1 MFANRTL
8 ALLKRVRL
16 FATCLALTCAS
27 TSGAQDDNSYP
38 DLSQLSPETVVA
50 VVNGNPINFAQVE
63 YAYTLLP
70 AELTALP
77 LAQILPQVVQL
88 VIEQRLLAEEAV
100 KQSMHEDVAYK
111 AALQFQADRLL
122 QETVIAQMMADQL
135 TDEALEIAYTVY
147 SMQLPL
153 EERVRAR
160 HILIAPGSN
169 DEADVRDALVEA
181 QDLIRQLNEGADFAE
196 LALEFSDDTGSAEQG
211 GDLGFFPRG
220 RMVEPFEDAAFALEL
235 NAFTQEAVASPF
247 GFHIIEVLERTE
259 MKPTL
264 DEVREELMTQLETQ
278 RLSIKLSE
286 LRAGAEI
293 MTIIESTVSDG

>member
-8 ALLKRVRL
+8 SLLRYGTLGALLL
-16 FATCLALTCAS
+16 IFGH
-27 TSGAQDDNSYP
+27 SGLGRAQDSQYP
-38 DLSQLSPETVVA
+38 DLSALSPDTVVA

-70 AELTALP
+70 ADLTNLP

-88 VIEQRLLAEEAV
+88 VVEQRLLAEEAV
-100 KQSMHEDVAYK
+100 KAAIHEEVAYQ

-122 QETVIAQMMADQL
+122 QERYIRKMMTDQL

-147 SMQLPL
+147 SMQLPV

-160 HILIAPGSN
+160 HILIAPASRN
-169 DEADVRDALVEA
+169 EDDVRAALIEA
-181 QDLIRQLNEGADFAE
+181 QDLIRQLNEGADFAA
-196 LALEFSDDTGSAEQG
+196 LAVEFSDDEGSAADG

-220 RMVEPFEDAAFALEL
+220 RMVEPFEEAAFALEL
-235 NAFTQEAVASPF
+235 NAFTQEAVTSPF

-264 DEVREELMTQLETQ
+264 EEVRNQLMAQLENQ
-278 RLSIKLSE
+278 RLTLKLE
-286 LRAGAEI
+286 DLRSKADI
-293 MTIIESTVSDG
+293 QTIIESVDEDG

>member
-8 ALLKRVRL
+8 SPFKLVPLGALWLIL
-16 FATCLALTCAS
+16 SFAG
-27 TSGAQDDNSYP
+27 SGRAQDAQYP
-38 DLSQLSPETVVA
+38 DLSELSPDTVVA
-50 VVNGNPINFAQVE
+50 VVNGNPINFAQIE
-63 YAYTLLP
+63 YAYALLP
-70 AELTALP
+70 NDYTSLP

-88 VIEQRLLAEEAV
+88 VVEQRLLAEEAV
-100 KQSMHEDVAYK
+100 KAAMHEEVAYQ

-122 QETVIAQMMADQL
+122 QENYIRKMMTDQL

-147 SMQLPL
+147 SIQLPL

-160 HILIAPGSN
+160 HILIAPISR
-169 DEADVRDALVEA
+169 DEADVRAALIEA

-196 LALEFSDDTGSAEQG
+196 LAAEHSDDAGSAANG

-220 RMVEPFEDAAFALEL
+220 RMVEPFEEAAFALEL
-235 NAFTQEAVASPF
+235 NAFTQEAVTSPF

-264 DEVREELMTQLETQ
+264 DEVRSQLMAQLENQ
-278 RLSIKLSE
+278 RLTLKLEE
-286 LRAGAEI
+286 LRAKADI
-293 MTIIESTVSDG
+293 QTIIESVDEDG

>member
-1 MFANRTL
+1 
-8 ALLKRVRL
+8 
-16 FATCLALTCAS
+16 
-27 TSGAQDDNSYP
+27 
-38 DLSQLSPETVVA
+38 
-50 VVNGNPINFAQVE
+50 
-63 YAYTLLP
+63 
-70 AELTALP
+70 
-77 LAQILPQVVQL
+77 
-88 VIEQRLLAEEAV
+88 
-100 KQSMHEDVAYK
+100 
-111 AALQFQADRLL
+111 
-122 QETVIAQMMADQL
+122 
-135 TDEALEIAYTVY
+135 
-147 SMQLPL
+147 MQLPL

-196 LALEFSDDTGSAEQG
+196 LALEFSNDTGSAEQG

-293 MTIIESTVSDG
+293 MTIIESADGGN

>member
-8 ALLKRVRL
+8 SLLGHGTLGALLL
-16 FATCLALTCAS
+16 IFGH
-27 TSGAQDDNSYP
+27 SGLGRAQGSQYP
-38 DLSQLSPETVVA
+38 DLSALAPDTVVA

-70 AELTALP
+70 ADLTTLP

-88 VIEQRLLAEEAV
+88 VVEQRLLAEEAV
-100 KQSMHEDVAYK
+100 KTAIHEDVAYQ

-122 QETVIAQMMADQL
+122 QERYIRKMMTDQL

-147 SMQLPL
+147 SMQLPV

-160 HILIAPGSN
+160 HILIAPASRN
-169 DEADVRDALVEA
+169 EDDVRAALIEA
-181 QDLIRQLNEGADFAE
+181 QDLIRQLNEGADFAA
-196 LALEFSDDTGSAEQG
+196 LAVEFSDDEGSAADG

-220 RMVEPFEDAAFALEL
+220 RMVEPFEEAAFALEL
-235 NAFTQEAVASPF
+235 NAFTQEAVTSPF
-247 GFHIIEVLERTE
+247 GFHIIEVLDRTE

-264 DEVREELMTQLETQ
+264 EEVRNQLMAQLENQRLTLKLEELRSKADIQ
-278 RLSIKLSE
+278 
-286 LRAGAEI
+286 
-293 MTIIESTVSDG
+293 TIIESVDEDG

>member
-16 FATCLALTCAS
+16 FATCLAFTCAS

-100 KQSMHEDVAYK
+100 KQSLHEDVAYK

-293 MTIIESTVSDG
+293 MTIIESADGGN